1 MGRHTEE
8 GESPVDE
15 SRSKRSGILSTA
27 RHEESGRKQAGP
39 SVKAKYYQVSDSERV
54 PRGKGEKNRGSGVK
68 ENLKP
73 YAYKKSEPVKG

>member
-54 PRGKGEKNRGSGVK
+54 P
-68 ENLKP
+68 
-73 YAYKKSEPVKG
+73 